1 LEGLFCIVVGCDL
14 ISKSPVEYVGLRRL
28 HRKTCNTAGLSSVF
42 LLNPLIERII
52 MKEIL
57 IPAIAIL
64 AIFGLPILMMLADIV
79 AAIIERPR
87 WLMQTVQ
94 EDAA

>member
-1 LEGLFCIVVGCDL
+1 
-14 ISKSPVEYVGLRRL
+14 
-28 HRKTCNTAGLSSVF
+28 
-42 LLNPLIERII
+42 

-57 IPAIAIL
+57 IPAIAML
-64 AIFGLPILMMLADIV
+64 TIFGLPILMMLADIV